1 MSSLVNNKGDTV
13 MNENYQNPEFA
24 MNAVDEAEELN
35 YADYEIANDIAMLLN
50 KY

>member
-1 MSSLVNNKGDTV
+1 MSLLVNNTGDKV

-24 MNAVDEAEELN
+24 MNAIDDAEELD